1 MIVLPMAFVTESA
14 AHPGLI
20 TLIPVLGAVLII
32 AAEPDAFFNR
42 TLLCWRPM
50 TFVGLISYSLY
61 LWHWPLLAY
70 LFIAV
75 PDATPSV
82 LIAALALSFV
92 IAALVYFYVEN
103 PIRRCRNSG

>member
-1 MIVLPMAFVTESA
+1 MIVLPMAFVTEST

-20 TLIPVLGAVLII
+20 TLIPVLGAVLVI
-32 AAEPDAFFNR
+32 AAEPDALFNR

-82 LIAALALSFV
+82 LIAALATLIWRSTICALSG
-92 IAALVYFYVEN
+92 LVN
-103 PIRRCRNSG
+103 ASMSTSA